1 MKKVMFI
8 LFVSV
13 FPITA
18 VHASTELNSSEN
30 CKYVIGG
37 CKATFTVTDVKGN
50 VIKVHTLDQYSP
62 NGDDCLRRMGAALEM
77 YEDFYGSDYSV
88 ASSISYK

>member
-1 MKKVMFI
+1 MFI
-8 LFVSV
+8 LVSV
-13 FPITA
+13 FTLTA

-30 CKYVIGG
+30 CKYVFGG

-50 VIKVHTLDQYSP
+50 VIRVHTLNPYSP
-62 NGDDCLRRMGAALEM
+62 NGEDCLRRMRAALKM